1 MTMTVEPE
9 RRSLRGRAGRSGGRR
24 AGGDQ
29 RAWLLFLPAMV
40 PIVLFSVLPLIWGI
54 ALGFTDAD
62 WGRNSVTEFNGLE
75 NYRYLL
81 GYEMFWESFR
91 LGFIWA
97 FTVTIM
103 QFLLSLSLVL
113 LLNQNLWGQGVART
127 IALIPWA
134 MPPVI
139 TAIMWRFMYHPDY
152 GAVNYGL
159 GMLGLPDDI
168 NWLGEVAWALPAAIV
183 VGIWAGMPQTT
194 ITLLAG
200 LQGIN
205 ADQYEAAEVD
215 GANVWQ
221 RFLHVTLPGL
231 RPVIV
236 AITTLDF
243 IHAFN
248 SFALVYVLTNGAN
261 GTELPML
268 FAYNTAFRYG
278 DFGLASAMGNVIVV
292 VIAVFLFFYLRSQAK
307 ARLES

>member
-1 MTMTVEPE
+1 MP
-9 RRSLRGRAGRSGGRR
+9 
-24 AGGDQ
+24 
-29 RAWLLFLPAMV
+29 
-40 PIVLFSVLPLIWGI
+40 
-54 ALGFTDAD
+54 
-62 WGRNSVTEFNGLE
+62 
-75 NYRYLL
+75 
-81 GYEMFWESFR
+81 
-91 LGFIWA
+91 
-97 FTVTIM
+97 
-103 QFLLSLSLVL
+103 
-113 LLNQNLWGQGVART
+113 
-127 IALIPWA
+127 